1 MWDSGKDFDAKKH
14 CDEHAA
20 KLSLAVAFMANA
32 KVLKVKPNEACTQII
47 VRMRLGKKI
56 VRVEV
61 DADSPYGAKEKLLD
75 KVLRKFGVPRP
86 WSSWTWRTKIA
97 QDVIKEMERRGAD
110 GFKLAEDATRRF
122 CDGAAFE
129 KKRADHKIRGELNR
143 ALASLRNA
151 RAAGATPRQM
161 RKLISQIMAEEAV
174 AEVQSA

>member
-1 MWDSGKDFDAKKH
+1 MFDKTAQDF

-20 KLSLAVAFMANA
+20 KLSLAVAFLANA
-32 KVLKVKPNEACTQII
+32 KVLKVVPNEAHTRVV

-61 DADSPYGAKEKLLD
+61 DADSPYGAKDKILE

-86 WSSWTWRTKIA
+86 WNSCVWETKMKS
-97 QDVIKEMERRGAD
+97 DVIKEMERRGAD
-110 GFKLAEDATRRF
+110 GFKAAEDVVNRF
-122 CDGAAFE
+122 CRSAAFE
-129 KKRADHKIRGELNR
+129 KTRANHKIQGELNR
-143 ALASLRNA
+143 ARAALKNA

-161 RKLISQIMAEEAV
+161 RKLISQIMNEEVV